1 MPVYEYVVTTRL
13 GDGKSK
19 KEKKYKFDYKKVVDG
34 VQYHRRQ
41 QGFLSRDEASIAEF
55 NDKQELNH
63 PKEQKEVITLD
74 NLFNHFIENMSTKLK
89 PTTIADYEFI
99 FCKYFDLFKNR
110 YIHTLTPKEVNKWKN
125 SYIKM
130 NFSERHTNKVIGL
143 LSKLIEYAKKK
154 DYDVNV
160 KILDELEPVR
170 KNLIPKERIAWSME
184 EVERFFTSFDMDIE
198 REQTYYWYFKI
209 LLDSTMRP
217 NEFRCLQKKDIV
229 GQYLRVNKTC
239 SNKLRG
245 QGLVIQPPKTPKS
258 VRQVM
263 MPQDDIDYLVARTA
277 SYNDNDFIFGKEIV
291 FAETTLRREL
301 DKHIELS
308 GVRHISAYN
317 FRHTSIT
324 LLLKN
329 GVPLNIVSKRAG
341 HSSISITMNHY
352 WHLFKGDDEKALNGI
367 KWGKN
372 DENTLK
378 NTQE

>member
-1 MPVYEYVVTTRL
+1 MPVYEYIINVKL

-19 KEKKYKFDYKKVVDG
+19 KEKRYKYDYKKVVDG

-74 NLFNHFIENMSTKLK
+74 NLFKYYINNISNKLK
-89 PTTIADYEFI
+89 PTTIIDYEFI
-99 FCKYFDLFKNR
+99 FNKYFDLFKKR
-110 YIHTLTPKEVNKWKN
+110 YIHTITNKEINKWKN
-125 SYIKM
+125 SYVKM
-130 NFSERHTNKVIGL
+130 NFSERHTNKIIL
-143 LSKLIEYAKKK
+143 LMYKLIEFAKNK
-154 DYDVNV
+154 DYDVNS
-160 KILDELEPVR
+160 KLLEELEPVR
-170 KNLIPKERIAWSME
+170 KNVIPKERISWSMD
-184 EVERFFTSFDMDIE
+184 EVNKFFASFDLENEKDL
-198 REQTYYWYFKI
+198 TYYWYFKI

-217 NEFRCLQKKDIV
+217 NEFRCLQKKDIM
-229 GQYLRVNKTC
+229 GEYLRVNKTC
-239 SNKLRG
+239 SNKLKG
-245 QGLVIQPPKTPKS
+245 KGLVIQPPKTPKS
-258 VRQVM
+258 VRQVL
-263 MPQDDIDYLVARTA
+263 MPKEDIEYLVARTA
-277 SYNDNDFIFGKEIV
+277 AYNDDDFIFGKENV

-301 DKHIELS
+301 DKHIALS

-317 FRHTSIT
+317 FRHTSVT
-324 LLLKN
+324 LLIQN

-372 DENTLK
+372 GENTHK